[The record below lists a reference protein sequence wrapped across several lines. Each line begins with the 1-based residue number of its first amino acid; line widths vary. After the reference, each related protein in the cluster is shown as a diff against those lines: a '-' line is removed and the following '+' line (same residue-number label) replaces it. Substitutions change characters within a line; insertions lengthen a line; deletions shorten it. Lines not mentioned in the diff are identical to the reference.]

1 MIVEYKKVVNTMCLY
16 SQKNINYNIN
26 PYRTSK
32 FPSFNYNSAIF
43 SCPLYRYFSGTNYSR
58 DISLLG
64 LSNTFRQLWEQHS
77 AWTRM
82 TIMSLVF
89 DLPDVELVTQ
99 RLLQNPV
106 DFGNALKEFYG
117 DEIAS
122 KFSDLLKEHLVIAA
136 ELVKAAKAGD
146 NKTAADAEKRW
157 YANADEIAAFLAKIN
172 PNWSEEE
179 WKMMLHRH
187 LMLVKA
193 EAVSML
199 TKNYEQGIKIYDE
212 IENQALG
219 MADEM
224 TQGIVNQFP
233 ERIME

>member
-1 MIVEYKKVVNTMCLY
+1 MYLY
-16 SQKNINYNIN
+16 PPKNINYNIN
-26 PYRTSK
+26 PYRTPRL
-32 FPSFNYNSAIF
+32 PSFNYSRTYF
-43 SCPLYRYFSGTNYSR
+43 SCPLYRYLSEANYSR
-58 DISLLG
+58 ENKSILE
-64 LSNTFRQLWEQHS
+64 LSNTFRELWEQHG

-89 DLPDVELVTQ
+89 GLPDVDLVTQ

-117 DEIAS
+117 DEVGS
-122 KFSDLLKEHLVIAA
+122 RFSELLKDHLVIAA

-157 YANADEIAAFLAKIN
+157 YDNADAIAAFLAKIN
-172 PNWSEEE
+172 PNWSEED
-179 WKMMLHRH
+179 WRMMLHKH

-199 TKNYEQGIKIYDE
+199 TKNYGEGIKVYDE
-212 IENQALG
+212 LENQALD

-233 ERIME
+233 DRFIE